1 MAKTPKTVFVLAL
14 APWAVRQTSSIVTFC
29 LNVQGTKTSKQIWFY
44 KYAKMAFF
52 SSGIPVTKNKK

>member
-1 MAKTPKTVFVLAL
+1 VAKTPMTVFVLGL
-14 APWAVRQTSSIVTFC
+14 VPWADKQVAMLLVC
-29 LNVQGTKTSKQIWFY
+29 LSVQGTKASKQIWFY